1 MYYTTDQL
9 RKYEE
14 MMFNDI
20 DKNSAKLKYDTEL
33 NSYLYKSGIGEYQ
46 LCKEAEVAAYED
58 LTSAIF
64 NTRARSIDRDKYQR
78 EIDSAREKHEYMEKK
93 LNSVVSNLKKTVCP
107 DLWTSPRRE
116 GEIIILNDAE
126 ILEPEVF
133 KKEKIGLQLR
143 LI

>member
-14 MMFNDI
+14 MRFNDI

-58 LTSAIF
+58 LTSVIF
-64 NTRARSIDRDKYQR
+64 NKSGHTSATREYN
-78 EIDSAREKHEYMEKK
+78 IDSAREKHEYMEKK
-93 LNSVVSNLKKTVCP
+93 LNDVVSNLKNLLSCR
-107 DLWTSPRRE
+107 DL
-116 GEIIILNDAE
+116 
-126 ILEPEVF
+126 
-133 KKEKIGLQLR
+133 
-143 LI
+143 

>member
-1 MYYTTDQL
+1 MCYTTDQL
-9 RKYEE
+9 RKYQE
-14 MMFNDI
+14 MRFNDI

-64 NTRARSIDRDKYQR
+64 NTRARSIDRYKYQR

-93 LNSVVSNLKKTVCP
+93 LNDVVSNLKKLCVE
-107 DLWTSPRRE
+107 TSGHLLDE
-116 GEIIILNDAE
+116 
-126 ILEPEVF
+126 
-133 KKEKIGLQLR
+133 KEK
-143 LI
+143 